1 MNHPLAEQ
9 DEAVSVSA
17 RSLIELRSAGEAL
30 LLPHTRIQAG
40 DSGGYLSPHKGRGVE
55 FEESRPYQPGDDVR
69 NIDWRVTARTGRTHT
84 KLFREERERPV
95 LFSVDFRAS
104 MFFATRGAFKSVVAA
119 RTAALLAWSSHHH
132 GDRVGGLLFSED
144 NHRELRPQRGK
155 IAVLRLIRALVEFA
169 RWRGPV
175 APPPVMPL
183 SSPLARLRRVAR
195 PGSLVFV
202 ISDFR
207 LMDEGVERHLAQLAR
222 HNSVVLL
229 AIHDPLEAELPP
241 PGLYRLTDGERDAL
255 LDSAD
260 ARVREHYREQ
270 YAGRVAQL
278 HGLCRRY
285 GLSFIP
291 LQTNSDLTASLRGD
305 LLRRPAVRPASNEAA
320 LAVGAGS

>member
-1 MNHPLAEQ
+1 MNHPRPEQ

-30 LLPHTRIQAG
+30 LLPDTRIRAG
-40 DSGGYLSPHKGRGVE
+40 ESGGYLSPHKGRGVE

-132 GDRVGGLLFSED
+132 GDRVGGLLFSEE

-155 IAVLRLIRALVEFA
+155 AAVLRFIRALVEFSS
-169 RWRGPV
+169 WRGP
-175 APPPVMPL
+175 AASPPIMPL

-195 PGSLVFV
+195 PGSLIFV

-207 LMDEGVERHLAQLAR
+207 ALDDGVERHLAQLAR

-241 PGLYRLTDGERDAL
+241 PGLYRLTDGHRDAL

-260 ARVREHYREQ
+260 ARVREHYQTQ
-270 YAGRVAQL
+270 YAERVAHL

-291 LQTNSDLTASLRGD
+291 LQTNSELTGCLRGD
-305 LLRRPAVRPASNEAA
+305 LLRRPAARPAVNDASATIRA
-320 LAVGAGS
+320 HI